1 MNDLSLYILDIAQNS
16 IAAKASIIEITIEEN
31 SLKNLL
37 TLTIKDN
44 GQGMS
49 CEVLSKVT
57 DPFFTTRNTR
67 TVGLGIPFLKM
78 ASNLA
83 KGDLTINS
91 SKGLGTSIET
101 TFKLNHINTPPL
113 GAIEDTLFILMI
125 HPELKDL
132 KYKHVVDDST
142 FTLTLGTINQI
153 LDGVPLTEPS
163 IMTYLKS
170 YIRDNIN
177 KLRRTL

>member
-16 IAAKASIIEITIEEN
+16 IAAKASIIEIIIEEN
-31 SLKNLL
+31 ASKNLL
-37 TLTIKDN
+37 SLTIKDN
-44 GQGMS
+44 GIGMTK
-49 CEVLSKVT
+49 EIISKVT

-83 KGDLTINS
+83 EGELTIDS
-91 SKGLGTSIET
+91 TLGLGTSIEA

-113 GAIEDTLFILMI
+113 GAIEETLFLLMI

-132 KYKHVVDDST
+132 KYNHVVDDST
-142 FTLTLGTINQI
+142 FTFNLGTINSI

-170 YIRDNIN
+170 YIKDNIIN
-177 KLRRTL
+177 LRRTL

>member
-1 MNDLSLYILDIAQNS
+1 MNDLSLYLLDIAQNS
-16 IAAKASIIEITIEEN
+16 IAAKASIIEISIEEN
-31 SLKNLL
+31 TKNNLL
-37 TLTIKDN
+37 SLMIKDN
-44 GQGMS
+44 GSGMS
-49 CEVLSKVT
+49 REVLSQVT

-78 ASNLA
+78 ATNLSD
-83 KGDLTINS
+83 GDLTIES
-91 SKGLGTSIET
+91 TLGMGTIIQA
-101 TFKLNHINTPPL
+101 TFQLNHINTPPL

-142 FTLTLGTINQI
+142 FTFDLGTIYSI

-163 IMTYLKS
+163 IMSYLKS
-170 YIRDNIN
+170 YIKDNIIN
-177 KLRRTL
+177 LRRTL

>member
-16 IAAKASIIEITIEEN
+16 IAAKASMIEISIEEN
-31 SLKNLL
+31 TKNNLL
-37 TLTIKDN
+37 SLNIKDN

-49 CEVLSKVT
+49 NEVLSKVT

-83 KGDLTINS
+83 EGDLIIDS
-91 SKGLGTSIET
+91 SIGLGTVIET

-113 GAIEDTLFILMI
+113 GAIEDTLFVLMI

-142 FTLTLGTINQI
+142 FTFDLGTIYSI
-153 LDGVPLTEPS
+153 LDGVPITEPS

-170 YIRDNIN
+170 YIKDNIFN
-177 KLRRTL
+177 LRRTL

>member
-1 MNDLSLYILDIAQNS
+1 
-16 IAAKASIIEITIEEN
+16 
-31 SLKNLL
+31 
-37 TLTIKDN
+37 
-44 GQGMS
+44 MS
-49 CEVLSKVT
+49 REVLSQVT

-78 ASNLA
+78 ATNLSD
-83 KGDLTINS
+83 GDLTIES
-91 SKGLGTSIET
+91 TLGMGTIIQA
-101 TFKLNHINTPPL
+101 TFQLNHINTPPL

-142 FTLTLGTINQI
+142 FTFDLGTIYSI

-163 IMTYLKS
+163 IMSYLKS
-170 YIRDNIN
+170 YIKDNIIN
-177 KLRRTL
+177 LRRTL

>member
-1 MNDLSLYILDIAQNS
+1 MNDLSLYLLDIAQNS
-16 IAAKASIIEITIEEN
+16 FAAKASIIEISIEEN
-31 SLKNLL
+31 TKNNLL
-37 TLTIKDN
+37 SLMIKDN
-44 GQGMS
+44 GSGMS
-49 CEVLSKVT
+49 SEVLSQVT

-78 ASNLA
+78 VTNLSD
-83 KGDLTINS
+83 GDLTIES
-91 SKGLGTSIET
+91 TLGMGTIIQA
-101 TFKLNHINTPPL
+101 TFQLNHINTPPL

-142 FTLTLGTINQI
+142 FTFDLGTIYSI

-163 IMTYLKS
+163 IMSYLKS
-170 YIRDNIN
+170 YIKDNIIN
-177 KLRRTL
+177 LRRTL